1 MKKWKIAGINFD
13 HMHMGDNLRM
23 AFNHP
28 DVEIVGVCD
37 EEPARMGQA
46 VKNFNI
52 PADRVFTDCRECIER
67 GKPDLVILCPA
78 TARHG
83 EYVEKL
89 APFGVHMMVE
99 KPFAASLAEADR
111 MAAAVRKSGKVLAI
125 NWPLVWSAPHVTAK
139 RLIDEGR
146 LGDVLEVHYHGG
158 NRGPLFHGADKVEYD
173 EASALRAK
181 QKSWF
186 YSREQGGGSLLD
198 YLGYGTTLGTWY
210 HNGAKPIEVTCVVDQ
225 TEGLEVDEQSVTTAR
240 YRRGLSVFET
250 RWGTFTDP
258 WTIQPQPKCG
268 FVIVGTEGTVA
279 TYDYEPTVRLQTRAK
294 PQGEQ
299 IRVDV
304 LKPPFQDPIQYVL
317 HCIETGEPVKG
328 PLSLEI
334 SRIGQ
339 QIVDSAVLSAAQK
352 RTVALV
358 E

>member
-1 MKKWKIAGINFD
+1 
-13 HMHMGDNLRM
+13 
-23 AFNHP
+23 
-28 DVEIVGVCD
+28 
-37 EEPARMGQA
+37 
-46 VKNFNI
+46 
-52 PADRVFTDCRECIER
+52 
-67 GKPDLVILCPA
+67 
-78 TARHG
+78 
-83 EYVEKL
+83 
-89 APFGVHMMVE
+89 
-99 KPFAASLAEADR
+99 
-111 MAAAVRKSGKVLAI
+111 
-125 NWPLVWSAPHVTAK
+125 
-139 RLIDEGR
+139 
-146 LGDVLEVHYHGG
+146 
-158 NRGPLFHGADKVEYD
+158 
-173 EASALRAK
+173 
-181 QKSWF
+181 
-186 YSREQGGGSLLD
+186 
-198 YLGYGTTLGTWY
+198 
-210 HNGAKPIEVTCVVDQ
+210 VVDQ